1 LESSR
6 LLPGQDEGRKGA
18 NSVERISFI
27 SSFFYYIFYCCCRL
41 GYIVAFTKV
50 LTICQINHTWIHP
63 FTILLHSLSPPPLL
77 TQFQQISFFYLHACV
92 HSICTIFTLLRNFP
106 TFSIL
111 PQVPISPG
119 KTCSTLL
126 LSDFV

>member
-1 LESSR
+1 MVSEGIKPLEKSQIPCPVTIGKMPFECISLESSR

-50 LTICQINHTWIHP
+50 LTICQINHT
-63 FTILLHSLSPPPLL
+63 
-77 TQFQQISFFYLHACV
+77 
-92 HSICTIFTLLRNFP
+92 
-106 TFSIL
+106 
-111 PQVPISPG
+111 
-119 KTCSTLL
+119 
-126 LSDFV
+126 